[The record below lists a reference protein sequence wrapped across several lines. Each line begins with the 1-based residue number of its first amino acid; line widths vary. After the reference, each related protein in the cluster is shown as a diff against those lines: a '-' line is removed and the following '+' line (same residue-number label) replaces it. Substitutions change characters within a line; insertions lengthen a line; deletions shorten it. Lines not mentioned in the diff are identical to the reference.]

1 MHFVRISPRVPYG
14 TLAGVAGG
22 DAGELALEGR
32 GGGPAVQ
39 PFHFGGG
46 SDEGSIVRLRCSAS
60 AVVSFTIHNSPP
72 HAQCHASR
80 EATLSIIPIED
91 RLYDYGRLE

>member
-1 MHFVRISPRVPYG
+1 
-14 TLAGVAGG
+14 
-22 DAGELALEGR
+22 
-32 GGGPAVQ
+32 
-39 PFHFGGG
+39 
-46 SDEGSIVRLRCSAS
+46 VRLRCSAS